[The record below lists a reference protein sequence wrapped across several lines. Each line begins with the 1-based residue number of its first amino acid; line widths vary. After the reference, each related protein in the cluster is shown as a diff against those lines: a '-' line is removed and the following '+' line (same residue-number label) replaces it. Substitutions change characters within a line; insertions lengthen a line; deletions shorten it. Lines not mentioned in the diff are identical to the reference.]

1 MSAENRNAVVDL
13 DFGGG
18 SYRFRLAM
26 GELEELQ
33 EVTGVGPYHCL
44 RRLLA
49 GEWHLQDVRDTLRLG
64 LIGGGLLAN
73 DALKL
78 TRRYVDDRPD
88 WLRNATLA
96 IAVLSAALAGAPE
109 EKSSKKGGAPK
120 ANSRARTSRTGAS
133 PSVRST
139 GPQPP
144 SA

>member
-1 MSAENRNAVVDL
+1 MAGENRNAAVDL
-13 DFGGG
+13 DFGDG

-33 EVTGVGPYHCL
+33 EVTGAGPYHCL

-49 GEWHLQDVRDTLRLG
+49 GDWHVQDVRDTLRLG
-64 LIGGGLLAN
+64 LIGGGVSAN
-73 DALKL
+73 EALKL
-78 TRRYVDDRPD
+78 TRRYVEERPD
-88 WLRNATLA
+88 WIRNATLA

-109 EKSSKKGGAPK
+109 EEPSKKGAAPK
-120 ANSRARTSRTGAS
+120 VGSKARSSRKGAS

-139 GPQPP
+139 EPQAP

>member
-1 MSAENRNAVVDL
+1 MNAENRNAAVDL

-18 SYRFRLAM
+18 TYRFRLAM

-33 EVTGVGPYHCL
+33 EVAGAGPYHSL

-49 GEWHLQDVRDTLRLG
+49 GDWHLQDVRDTIRLG
-64 LIGGGLLAN
+64 LIGGGLPAN

-78 TRRYVDDRPD
+78 TRRYVDERPD

-109 EKSSKKGGAPK
+109 EQPSKKGDAPK
-120 ANSRARTSRTGAS
+120 ARSKARRSRMGAS

-139 GPQPP
+139 EPQPP

>member
-1 MSAENRNAVVDL
+1 MSEESRNAAVDL

-33 EVTGVGPYHCL
+33 EVTGAGPYHCL

-49 GEWHLQDVRDTLRLG
+49 GDWHVQDVRDTIRLG
-64 LIGGGLLAN
+64 LIGGGLSAN
-73 DALKL
+73 EALKL
-78 TRRYVDDRPD
+78 TRRYVDERPD
-88 WLRNATLA
+88 WIRNATLA
-96 IAVLSAALAGAPE
+96 IAALSAALAGAPE
-109 EKSSKKGGAPK
+109 EQPSKKGGAPK
-120 ANSRARTSRTGAS
+120 VRSKARRSRTGAS

-139 GPQPP
+139 EPPPP

>member
-1 MSAENRNAVVDL
+1 MAVDNRNAAVDL

-18 SYRFRLAM
+18 TYRFRLAM

-33 EVTGVGPYHCL
+33 EVAGAGPYHCL

-49 GEWHLQDVRDTLRLG
+49 GDWHLQDVRDTLRLG
-64 LIGGGLLAN
+64 LIGGGLPAN

-78 TRRYVDDRPD
+78 TRRYVDERPD

-109 EKSSKKGGAPK
+109 EQPSKKGGAPK
-120 ANSRARTSRTGAS
+120 ARSKARRSRMGAS
-133 PSVRST
+133 LSVRST
-139 GPQPP
+139 EPQPP